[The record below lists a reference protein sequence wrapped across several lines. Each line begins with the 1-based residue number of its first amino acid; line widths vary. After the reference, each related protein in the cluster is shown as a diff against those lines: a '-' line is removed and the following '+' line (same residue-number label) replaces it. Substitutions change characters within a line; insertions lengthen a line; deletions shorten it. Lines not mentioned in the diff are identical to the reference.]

1 MNRSGIALS
10 LGVGMAML
18 AAALAGTASAQA
30 RPSTPF
36 VIHEVTVDGA
46 EQVARERRPLL
57 IQPVTS
63 VRSARL
69 DAEAPAEAAGWFKDK
84 SFPAGTRMFGAYTA
98 DHWSYCAV
106 AESRSWLTE
115 DQFICYLDR
124 DDDGRFDA
132 AMDSGIPFNGV
143 PLLVFST
150 GEIHPLATPVPYS
163 RIPFAEGPGV
173 EYVITYEIVRPSGRA
188 MRNGRNVPRTAT
200 HIIPSL
206 GFRLPTGS
214 IVPLTG
220 AGIGRRIALAGG
232 ARATLRI
239 KGAVIEILD
248 VEDDDSVRYRVVQA
262 IPMHVDQIMLQIIT
276 STYWVAY

>member
-1 MNRSGIALS
+1 VNRSGIALS
-10 LGVGMAML
+10 LGVCLAMV
-18 AAALAGTASAQA
+18 AGALAGTASAQA

-36 VIHEVTVDGA
+36 VIHGVPVDGT

-57 IQPVTS
+57 VQPVTS

-124 DDDGRFDA
+124 DDDGQFDA
-132 AMDSGIPFNGV
+132 AMDSGVPFNGV

-150 GEIHPLATPVPYS
+150 GEIHPLASPVPYS
-163 RIPFAEGPGV
+163 RIPLAEGPGV
-173 EYVITYEIVRPSGRA
+173 EYVITYEIVRPGGRA

-206 GFRLPTGS
+206 GFRLPDGS
-214 IVPLTG
+214 ISPLSG
-220 AGIGRRIALAGG
+220 PGIGRRIALASG

-262 IPMHVDQIMLQIIT
+262 IPMHVDQIMLQVIT
-276 STYWVAY
+276 TTYWVAY